1 MGIRTTHLL
10 PHTVIGPI
18 KIIYVKVCSELND
31 VGKCVIIVV
40 FLARGL
46 LSSFPSS
53 LYELGHVTTGE
64 KGKKRLDLEL
74 EAAAARGLTDPPP
87 PK

>member
-46 LSSFPSS
+46 LSRFLPRSMSWDMS
-53 LYELGHVTTGE
+53 LQGK
-64 KGKKRLDLEL
+64 KGK
-74 EAAAARGLTDPPP
+74 RGLT
-87 PK
+87 